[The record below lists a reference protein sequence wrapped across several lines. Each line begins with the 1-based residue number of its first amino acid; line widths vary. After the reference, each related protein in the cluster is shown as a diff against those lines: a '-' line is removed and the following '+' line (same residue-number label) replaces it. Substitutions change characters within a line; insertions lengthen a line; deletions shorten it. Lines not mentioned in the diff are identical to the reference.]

1 MKTFFYMGR
10 NPANQSG
17 VSWKM
22 WRIECQN
29 REVTAWWGP
38 AQVVERK
45 IKPRGTLQSKVWT
58 LPSAREA
65 REFEAARIKAKL
77 HDGYERKPKRG

>member
-1 MKTFFYMGR
+1 MKTLFYMGR
-10 NPANQSG
+10 NLTNQSG

-29 REVTAWWGP
+29 RKVTAWWGP
-38 AQVVERK
+38 AHVIQRK

-58 LPSAREA
+58 LPSAQAA
-65 REFEAARIKAKL
+65 REFEAARIKQKL
-77 HDGYERKPKRG
+77 RTGYERKPKRG